1 MRGVKGESIVRLGG
15 DWRGLLDAAYD
26 DAPRTDAEWGT
37 QLVEAAKAVFTTGTS
52 LAVVEHPPDLHT
64 ARTTAL
70 VVEPRF
76 RPIFNVTDNGMRVLG
91 MENFRHYY
99 YPRHLATTHGEIERE
114 VAPSTRAATDAMRR
128 SAGVTDALGLIVHP
142 EPGVVLV
149 LFAGH
154 ERTIHVDRRTRTLL
168 TNIALHLET
177 SYRLRRRGEE
187 VVRAIVDP
195 DGGIVFREGAAKN
208 LPPDPVLATTARR
221 AQRAKQRGKAAADA
235 IEAVDLWPAL
245 VNGQLSLVERKVDG
259 RSRYLFVENA
269 PRAQPFRALAKSE
282 IDVVSYAARGLSSKQ
297 IAYALGH
304 SSSTIS
310 AHLASAAGRVGA
322 ASRIELVRLAAMLTR
337 DPRARFADFKLS
349 AAERDVLELLK
360 RGLSN
365 EEIASMRSRSIRTIA
380 NQVASLLRKT
390 KTTSRRELVVQAA
403 QAADRVLS
411 PPPLTD

>member
-1 MRGVKGESIVRLGG
+1 VKADSIVRLGG
-15 DWRGLLDAAYD
+15 DWRRLLEAAYD
-26 DAPRTDAEWGT
+26 DEPRTDNEWGS
-37 QLVEAAKAVFTTGTS
+37 QVVEAAKAIFTTGTS

-76 RPIFNVTDNGMRVLG
+76 RKIFDITDNGMRVLG

-99 YPRHLATTHGEIERE
+99 YPRHLVTTHGEIERE
-114 VAPSTRAATDAMRR
+114 VAPATRAATDAMRR

-142 EPGVVLV
+142 QPGVILV

-154 ERTIHVDRRTRTLL
+154 EQTIQVDRRTRTLL

-177 SYRLRRRGEE
+177 SYRLRRRGQE

-195 DGGIVFREGAAKN
+195 DGSIVFRDSVASAKN
-208 LPPDPVLATTARR
+208 LPPDHVLATTARR
-221 AQRAKQRGKAAADA
+221 AQRAKQRGKAAPDA

-245 VNGQLSLVERKVDG
+245 VNGQLSLVERKVGG

-269 PRAQPFRALAKSE
+269 PRTQPFRALAKSE

-310 AHLASAAGRVGA
+310 AHLASAAGKVGA

-337 DPRARFADFKLS
+337 DPRARFTDFKLS

-390 KTTSRRELVVQAA
+390 KTASRRELVVQAA
-403 QAADRVLS
+403 QAADLVRLS
-411 PPPLTD
+411 PLSD